1 MATKINTQPSSMV
14 AIVAVAIGYAMRNK
28 PRRAV
33 RTPMNMLQAEC
44 LLMSLAKVSVGINS
58 SLPAQAA
65 RKNGL
70 PALCSGYL

>member
-1 MATKINTQPSSMV
+1 MATKINTHPSSRV

-44 LLMSLAKVSVGINS
+44 LLMSLAKLSVGIKS
-58 SLPAQAA
+58 SFPHRV

-70 PALCSGYL
+70 PALCHFYP